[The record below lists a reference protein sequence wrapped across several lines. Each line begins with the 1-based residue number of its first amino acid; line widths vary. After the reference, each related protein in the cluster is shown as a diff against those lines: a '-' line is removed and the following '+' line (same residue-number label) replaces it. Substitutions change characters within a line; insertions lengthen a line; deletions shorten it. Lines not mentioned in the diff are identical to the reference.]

1 MSGCW
6 GGGAGRREGE
16 KFSSR
21 LTELRGGV
29 GRTEQA
35 QLGPGRAES
44 EPEATTEDCDR
55 IRKIHSE
62 IPVLIQLWEERRIS
76 G

>member
-1 MSGCW
+1 MDGVPR
-6 GGGAGRREGE
+6 GGGAPASALG
-16 KFSSR
+16 
-21 LTELRGGV
+21 ELRGGV